1 MIKKL
6 LSVSDR
12 PCTGRWVWA
21 AKPWDCLCEQLPAQT
36 LEVRAKEEKMRE
48 QANKIRCSFFPLSSC
63 SSKPVSEGKAVL
75 KTRELLLDL
84 L

>member
-6 LSVSDR
+6 LSVSDG
-12 PCTGRWVWA
+12 PCTGSGQQSLGTVSV
-21 AKPWDCLCEQLPAQT
+21 QLPAQT
-36 LEVRAKEEKMRE
+36 LEVKAKEEKMRE

-75 KTRELLLDL
+75 KTGELLLAL